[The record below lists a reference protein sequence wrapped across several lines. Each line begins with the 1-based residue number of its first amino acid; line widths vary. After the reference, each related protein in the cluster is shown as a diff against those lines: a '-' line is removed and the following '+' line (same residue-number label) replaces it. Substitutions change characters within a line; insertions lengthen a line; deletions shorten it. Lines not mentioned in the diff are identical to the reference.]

1 MKLLIC
7 DDDISTLDA
16 LQSVV
21 DCQQLDIDRILRA
34 YNGEE
39 AQEIIVRERPEMIL
53 CDIDMPR
60 VNGIEVL
67 RFLRKSG
74 IDAEFIFATAYESF
88 DYAREAVRYGA
99 INYITKPFDFDEVRA
114 AIAAMAA
121 EVKRKQYSQLK
132 SSRKAPADV
141 PLSDILRRTRDGIL
155 GTDKKK
161 INRFLKGNAIQFDA
175 ESKWK
180 IIIAIGNTADA
191 LKSGKKK
198 EEVSY
203 GVGHLM
209 ETVLAD
215 YTGAAYA
222 ITDIDERYAYITC
235 FLPADSLSDQVLMQ
249 GCKQFLQLCGE
260 TYLIKPVCLIGRKIP
275 FYWIAEEIPALR
287 TKLRKL
293 RFQQSVIYTVN
304 EPFEF
309 RHLMPRLD
317 MQGAMRSI
325 RKRERETFLHIVQ
338 AQMQKIIHTR
348 AGDERMAVQLHQDL
362 MQVFS
367 TFLQSYQISLQM
379 LFENHTL
386 SSLEQN
392 AECSVTDLT
401 AFAEGCYDGI
411 MELIPD
417 HSDSIDV
424 IAEAR
429 DYIQRHFKDNIS
441 REQIAEAVFVAP
453 NYLSR
458 RFSAEMGIN
467 LREYVNMLRIEE
479 AKKLLRATE
488 KSISEIAGEVGYD
501 NISYFSTVFK
511 KFCGVSPLDWR
522 LGEKHQ
528 VL

>member
-39 AQEIIVRERPEMIL
+39 AQEIIVQEHPEMIL

-67 RFLRKSG
+67 RFLRGSG
-74 IDAEFIFATAYESF
+74 IEAEFIFATAYESF

-99 INYITKPFDFDEVRA
+99 INYITKPFDFDEVSA

-121 EVKRKQYSQLK
+121 EVKRKK
-132 SSRKAPADV
+132 SSETKSSGGAPADI

-155 GTDKKK
+155 GTDKKR
-161 INRFLKGNAIQFDA
+161 INQFLKRNGIQFDA

-180 IIIAIGNTADA
+180 IIIAIGDTADA
-191 LKSGKKK
+191 LKNGQKK

-203 GVGHLM
+203 KAGHLM
-209 ETVLAD
+209 ETVLTD
-215 YTGAAYA
+215 YNGAAYA
-222 ITDIDERYAYITC
+222 ITDIDERFAYITC

-249 GCKQFLQLCGE
+249 GCKQFTQLCAE
-260 TYLIKPVCLIGRKIP
+260 KYLIKPVCLIGRKIP

-287 TKLRKL
+287 TKIRKL
-293 RFQQSVIYTVN
+293 RFQQDVIYTVN

-309 RHLMPRLD
+309 RHLLPRLD
-317 MQGAMRSI
+317 MEGALRSI
-325 RKRERETFLHIVQ
+325 RRREREEFLHIVRTQLQ
-338 AQMQKIIHTR
+338 AVIDTR
-348 AGDERMAVQLHQDL
+348 VGDERMAVQLHRDL

-367 TFLQSYQISLQM
+367 TFLQSCQVSMQT
-379 LFENHTL
+379 LFENHAL

-392 AECSVTDLT
+392 AECSAADLM
-401 AFAEGCYDGI
+401 AFAEGFYDGI
-411 MELIPD
+411 MELTPEQANG
-417 HSDSIDV
+417 IDV
-424 IAEAR
+424 IAEAK
-429 DYIQRHFKDNIS
+429 DYIGRHFRENIS
-441 REQIAEAVFVAP
+441 REQIAETVFVAP

-458 RFSAEMGIN
+458 RFSAETGMN

-479 AKKLLRATE
+479 AKQLLRSTE
-488 KSISEIAGEVGYD
+488 KTVSEIAGEVGYD

-522 LGEKHQ
+522 LGEK
-528 VL
+528 